1 MSKPLIKLQNVS
13 AGYSSNNV
21 LDNVTLTIERD
32 DFLGIIGP
40 NGGGKTTLLNVIL
53 GLLKPTSGHVEYFD
67 ADGNAVSSI
76 RIGYLPQYNKID
88 KKFPISVR
96 EVVSL
101 GLAEEKSNHLH
112 NKIKGEIQERTRQTM
127 VDFNLEDIA
136 DCHIG
141 SLSGG
146 QIQRVLLARA
156 VVSQPEVIVLDEPN
170 TYVDLRFQSQTYR
183 LLHQIN
189 SECAVVVVGHDVD
202 VLLRNARRVALV
214 NETVRVCEMS
224 EVSPELV
231 NSYFME

>member
-1 MSKPLIKLQNVS
+1 MSKPLIKLHNVS

-21 LDNVTLTIERD
+21 LDDVTLTIERD

-53 GLLKPTSGHVEYFD
+53 GLLKPASGHVEYFD

-88 KKFPISVR
+88 KNFPISVR

-101 GLAEEKSNHLH
+101 GLTGEMLNHSS
-112 NKIKGEIQERTRQTM
+112 NKIKGEMQERIRQTLAYF
-127 VDFNLEDIA
+127 DLEDIA

-156 VVSQPEVIVLDEPN
+156 VVSQPDVVVLDEPN
-170 TYVDLRFQSQTYR
+170 TYVDLRFQSQTYQ
-183 LLHQIN
+183 LLNQIN
-189 SECAVVVVGHDVD
+189 SKCAVVVVGHDVD

-214 NETVRVCEMS
+214 NGAVRVCDAA
-224 EVSPELV
+224 EVSSELV
-231 NSYFME
+231 NNYFME